1 MCKVNLQVIRPW
13 EKVVELLGVDD
24 ELAVEYA
31 MDLLEDES
39 QTVKTCHPFCL
50 TTPDPKKIR
59 INPIGFLTDST
70 PVFMVALWNL

>member
-13 EKVVELLGVDD
+13 EKVVELFGVDD

-39 QTVKTCHPFCL
+39 QTVKTRHPFCL
-50 TTPDPKKIR
+50 ILWLILMNRLSQKNADP
-59 INPIGFLTDST
+59 PHWFSH
-70 PVFMVALWNL
+70 